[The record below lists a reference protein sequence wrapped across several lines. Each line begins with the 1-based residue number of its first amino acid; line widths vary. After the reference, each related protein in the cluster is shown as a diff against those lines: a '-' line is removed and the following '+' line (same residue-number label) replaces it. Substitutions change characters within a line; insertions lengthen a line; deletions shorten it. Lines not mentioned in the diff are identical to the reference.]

1 MSPDNTGTPQEWAAL
16 NPDCTVV
23 SLATGET
30 IPPMTYPFRYV
41 PGCAVEYRGPTAR
54 RGSVWAA
61 VIRRGRDRG
70 DQYRATVPFND
81 GPDAAAWAAV
91 AVFNAEGLTDRPR
104 SEHWQVLGAALSMDG
119 GDRYSYP
126 VGPPSLADVLPA
138 PAPRRPEA

>member
-1 MSPDNTGTPQEWAAL
+1 MPDF
-16 NPDCTVV
+16 
-23 SLATGET
+23 
-30 IPPMTYPFRYV
+30 PFRYV

-61 VIRRGRDRG
+61 VIRRGRDRS
-70 DQYRATVPFND
+70 DCYRADVPFAD

-91 AVFNAEGLTDRPR
+91 DRINADLASDGLGP
-104 SEHWQVLGAALSMDG
+104 WQVLGAALSMDG

-126 VGPPSLADVLPA
+126 VGPASLADVLPA